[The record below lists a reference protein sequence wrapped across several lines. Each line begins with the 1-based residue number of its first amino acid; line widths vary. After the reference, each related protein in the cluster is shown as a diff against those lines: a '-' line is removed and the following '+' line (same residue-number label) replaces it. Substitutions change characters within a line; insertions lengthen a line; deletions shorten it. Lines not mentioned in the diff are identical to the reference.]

1 MLYIINYQT
10 RVSPCSCTVN
20 SRVKIVQPHVVR
32 TSGMDANDTAKLP
45 SRCNQMWK
53 LVMLND
59 E

>member
-10 RVSPCSCTVN
+10 RVSPCSRIIN

-32 TSGMDANDTAKLP
+32 TSGQDANDTAKLP
-45 SRCNQMWK
+45 SRFNQMWK
-53 LVMLND
+53 LVMFND